1 MSGWKVW
8 TVVPAVVRVAREQT
22 LEHLAEKD
30 FVVTSHEVSR
40 DGPWRIEIFGHGDR
54 SEVQA
59 EIDANWHWEDLPDR
73 DWVAEN
79 QRSFRPFA
87 VGPFWVH
94 PSHVADGRPAG
105 LLPLQIDAG
114 LAFGTGTH
122 ATTRGCLEMLAT
134 LDPVETV
141 NSVDVGCGSGILAIA
156 MARLWQRPVLGGDND
171 AEAVAVAAENAGLNG
186 VGALC
191 RFVSAAG
198 LTAPE
203 LAAPEP
209 YDLIVAN
216 ILAGPLID
224 LSDSFAAALRPGGR
238 VLLSGLL
245 VEQAA
250 CVLSGYRHRGFG
262 FERRLD
268 LETGGAW
275 WRTLLLRRS

>member
-1 MSGWKVW
+1 
-8 TVVPAVVRVAREQT
+8 
-22 LEHLAEKD
+22 
-30 FVVTSHEVSR
+30 
-40 DGPWRIEIFGHGDR
+40 
-54 SEVQA
+54 
-59 EIDANWHWEDLPDR
+59 
-73 DWVAEN
+73 
-79 QRSFRPFA
+79 
-87 VGPFWVH
+87 
-94 PSHVADGRPAG
+94 
-105 LLPLQIDAG
+105 
-114 LAFGTGTH
+114 
-122 ATTRGCLEMLAT
+122 
-134 LDPVETV
+134 
-141 NSVDVGCGSGILAIA
+141 
-156 MARLWQRPVLGGDND
+156 
-171 AEAVAVAAENAGLNG
+171 VAAENAGLNG